1 VRYRTDFVHMRMS
14 YLDYKHGLLIVL
26 AASRSRNLGR
36 VMRDAGDRW
45 NDNTEDLIRRIEL
58 RLEQYRIHAEGLER
72 GARLREGVDELIRRL
87 EERLVGLRAHRSQM
101 VAINQALRKAA
112 ADRRDQGA
120 NSRGT

>member
-1 VRYRTDFVHMRMS
+1 M
-14 YLDYKHGLLIVL
+14 I
-26 AASRSRNLGR
+26 
-36 VMRDAGDRW
+36 DADDRW

-87 EERLVGLRAHRSQM
+87 EERLGLRAHRSQM